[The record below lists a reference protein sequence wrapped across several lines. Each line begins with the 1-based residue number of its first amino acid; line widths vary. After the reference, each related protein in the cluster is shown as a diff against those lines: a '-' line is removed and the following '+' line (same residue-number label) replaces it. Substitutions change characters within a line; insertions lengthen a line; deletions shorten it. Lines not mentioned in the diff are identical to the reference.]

1 MFENE
6 QLNDIFFSY
15 THVESTTWL
24 YLTLFLTVTL
34 FFKFGRLFSIRNL
47 DVFLISLFTP
57 GFLLVSHGM
66 TNGFQDIERLGY
78 IVLWI
83 VGGILVVR
91 MLYDCTLVRR
101 PLLEPNLSAGGLT
114 FLLVALSILLV
125 SNVTVGY
132 LENDRE
138 LEFEQYPNHMPGYR
152 ILEDIPPVAVAFWE
166 SPFEL
171 VHRGGEDPGV
181 YRFEMTQRL
190 ALIIVLLAHLAIVG
204 GLILFGSLHFQNVN
218 MGLGAAVF
226 YLLVPYTGEMGGHV
240 HHVLPGA
247 LLVWALLCYRRP
259 FIAGLFLSLAFCIYY
274 PLFLLP
280 LWIGFYWQR
289 GLPKMLVG
297 VVMGWGLLIAGLVLT
312 QRPETGDLIL
322 QIKRMHGFLMPEM
335 DRDVLKGMWQLHW
348 VPSYRITFIAFFFM
362 MSIMFAIWPAK
373 KNLATL
379 ISCSAALLLA
389 TRFWNGGGGGLYLG
403 WSLPLIILIMF
414 RPNLEDRIML
424 PPQSNN

>member
-1 MFENE
+1 
-6 QLNDIFFSY
+6 
-15 THVESTTWL
+15 
-24 YLTLFLTVTL
+24 
-34 FFKFGRLFSIRNL
+34 
-47 DVFLISLFTP
+47 
-57 GFLLVSHGM
+57 
-66 TNGFQDIERLGY
+66 
-78 IVLWI
+78 
-83 VGGILVVR
+83 
-91 MLYDCTLVRR
+91 
-101 PLLEPNLSAGGLT
+101 
-114 FLLVALSILLV
+114 
-125 SNVTVGY
+125 
-132 LENDRE
+132 
-138 LEFEQYPNHMPGYR
+138 
-152 ILEDIPPVAVAFWE
+152 
-166 SPFEL
+166 
-171 VHRGGEDPGV
+171 
-181 YRFEMTQRL
+181 
-190 ALIIVLLAHLAIVG
+190 
-204 GLILFGSLHFQNVN
+204 
-218 MGLGAAVF
+218 VF

-247 LLVWALLCYRRP
+247 LLVWALLCYRKP
-259 FIAGLFLSLAFCIYY
+259 FLAGLFLSLAFCIYY

-297 VVMGWGLLIAGLVLT
+297 VVVGWSILIAGLVLT
-312 QRPETGDLIL
+312 QRPETGDVIL

-379 ISCSAALLLA
+379 ISCTAALLLA

-424 PPQSNN
+424 PQQPTD